1 MITLRRSEEVK
12 SQMDVP
18 FWIGDRQFTQFDVEL
33 IKITVQRFFRFSRE
47 EIAATLCENLP
58 WKSPNGRLKLE
69 ACRKLL
75 LELEQKGVITLPPKK
90 EKKVRKVGR
99 EKTGTAVQTQL
110 QAELHDVLPVTVDPV
125 TAQERADWNATMA
138 TYHPLGYHR
147 SVGAHQRYW
156 IRVQNTNK
164 REIVGAM
171 LFGAAAK
178 ALAAREIW
186 IGWDAEEQKRY
197 RPRIVNNNRFLILP
211 QVHIPNLASHALAL
225 AARRLRADW
234 RARYGYEPVLLETFV
249 EPEYTGACYRAAN
262 WIEIGKTVGRGRQD
276 TYKKYET
283 TVKTIWMYPL
293 VRNWRQRLV
302 EPFPEPRENQ
312 DEWEE

>member
-1 MITLRRSEEVK
+1 MIILRRSKEVK

-18 FWIGDRQFTQFDVEL
+18 FWIGDRQFTQSDVEL
-33 IKITVQRFFRFSRE
+33 IKITVEGFSRLSRE
-47 EIAATLCENLP
+47 EIAATLCENLS

-75 LELEQKGVITLPPKK
+75 NQLEEKGVITLPLKNQN
-90 EKKVRKVGR
+90 KVRKVGSER
-99 EKTGTAVQTQL
+99 MGTAVQTKL
-110 QAELHDVLPVTVDPV
+110 EAELHEVFPVTVDPV
-125 TAQERADWNATMA
+125 TANERADWNATIA
-138 TYHPLGYHR
+138 TYHPLGYLR

-178 ALAAREIW
+178 ALAPREEW
-186 IGWDAEEQKRY
+186 IGWNAQERKRY
-197 RPRIVNNNRFLILP
+197 RPKIVNNNRFLILP

-234 RARYGYEPVLLETFV
+234 QARYGYEPVLLETFV
-249 EPEYTGACYRAAN
+249 EPDYTGACYRAAN
-262 WIEIGKTVGRGRQD
+262 WIEIGKTKGRGRQD

-283 TVKTIWMYPL
+283 TVKTIWVYPL
-293 VRNWRQRLV
+293 MRNWRQRLV
-302 EPFPEPRENQ
+302 EPFPETRE
-312 DEWEE
+312 DKWEE